1 MWSFAQFIVMMFTF
15 YIMAK
20 TGMSFMKSRLEHDGV
35 NHFLYICLGT
45 INLSG
50 VLVVFIVSMVIDFGS
65 NWWINLLTVIFL
77 VGLSNPIK
85 MRKTMLSKNQAIIT
99 VK

>member
-1 MWSFAQFIVMMFTF
+1 MWSFAQFIVMMLTF
-15 YIMAK
+15 LIMAK

-45 INLSG
+45 IHLIG
-50 VLVVFIVSMVIDFGS
+50 VPVVFIVSVVIDFGS
-65 NWWINLLTVIFL
+65 NWWINLIVVLFL
-77 VGLSNPIK
+77 VALSNPIK

>member
-1 MWSFAQFIVMMFTF
+1 
-15 YIMAK
+15 MAK
-20 TGMSFMKSRLEHDGV
+20 TGMSFLKSRLEHVGV

-45 INLSG
+45 INLIG
-50 VLVVFIVSMVIDFGS
+50 VLVIFIVSMVIDFGS
-65 NWWINLLTVIFL
+65 NWWINLLAVIFL

-85 MRKTMLSKNQAIIT
+85 MRKTMLSKNKAIVT